1 MPEEKPSGSNTHAPK
16 DIKQIDPGNLG
27 ITWTDGH
34 ESVYSVRHLRESCP
48 CANCIDEWTGE
59 KRLDPNSIPDNIRP
73 TKLHSVGL
81 YAIQFSWTDGHDTGL
96 YTWPILYELGSRY
109 EAKWS
114 QYLERLNKEGHHRTE
129 DMNGREP
136 EKL

>member
-1 MPEEKPSGSNTHAPK
+1 MLIRTSPHHRLNLLGRVESMPKEKFSESNTPGPK
-16 DIKQIDPGNLG
+16 NINQIDPTKLG

-59 KRLDPNSIPDNIRP
+59 KRLDPNSIPDNLRP

-81 YAIQFSWTDGHDTGL
+81 
-96 YTWPILYELGSRY
+96 
-109 EAKWS
+109 
-114 QYLERLNKEGHHRTE
+114 
-129 DMNGREP
+129 
-136 EKL
+136 

>member
-1 MPEEKPSGSNTHAPK
+1 MAEEKPTQGTGPAPK
-16 DIKQIDPGNLG
+16 NIKQIDPTKLG

-34 ESVYSVRHLRESCP
+34 ESIYGVRHLRESCP

-59 KRLDPNSIPDNIRP
+59 KRLDPNSIPDNICP

-96 YTWPILYELGSRY
+96 YSHDLMR
-109 EAKWS
+109 
-114 QYLERLNKEGHHRTE
+114 
-129 DMNGREP
+129 
-136 EKL
+136 KLCQCVECQ

>member
-1 MPEEKPSGSNTHAPK
+1 MPEEKSSGSNTPAPK
-16 DIKQIDPGNLG
+16 NIKQVDPTNLG

-73 TKLHSVGL
+73 IKLHSVGL

-96 YTWPILYELGSRY
+96 YSHDLMR
-109 EAKWS
+109 
-114 QYLERLNKEGHHRTE
+114 
-129 DMNGREP
+129 
-136 EKL
+136 KLCQCEECK

>member
-1 MPEEKPSGSNTHAPK
+1 MLIRTSPHLLLNLHGKVKSMAEEKPTQGTGPAPK
-16 DIKQIDPGNLG
+16 NIKQIDPTKLG

-34 ESVYSVRHLRESCP
+34 ESIYGVRHLRESCP

-96 YTWPILYELGSRY
+96 YSHDLMRELCQCV
-109 EAKWS
+109 EC
-114 QYLERLNKEGHHRTE
+114 Q
-129 DMNGREP
+129 
-136 EKL
+136 